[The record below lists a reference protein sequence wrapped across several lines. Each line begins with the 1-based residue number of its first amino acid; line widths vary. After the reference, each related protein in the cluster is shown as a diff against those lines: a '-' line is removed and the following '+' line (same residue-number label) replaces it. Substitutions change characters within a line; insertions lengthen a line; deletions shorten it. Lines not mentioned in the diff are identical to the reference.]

1 MGEKINHLERRPD
14 PEALLALANHDSR
27 GKLKV
32 FVGAA
37 PGVGKT
43 YAILQNVH
51 RLRGDG
57 VDVVL
62 GYIETHGRKE
72 TQALVDN
79 IEIIPRLIINYQ
91 DRKLEEFDLD
101 AALKRKPELLV
112 VDELA
117 HTNAPGSR
125 HPKRWQDVEEL
136 LNAGINVWTA
146 LNIQHLESLADIV
159 SRITGVVVRET
170 VPDIIL
176 KTASDVVLVDI
187 TPAEL
192 IERLNAGKVYTEET
206 ASRATQNFFTIG
218 NLTALRE
225 LSLRRTAHRVEE
237 QMVDY
242 LRQRAIDGPWETA
255 DRLLVCLGPDKASEY
270 LVRRA
275 GRMASALNASWIA
288 VHFERPIENGDNA
301 DDTSRVTD
309 LLQLAESLGAEII
322 RTISTDYTNDI
333 LALARKENVTQ
344 IILCRSRPK
353 PWYQFANRSL
363 STELLKKSKEIGILV
378 LSPDYEEYSYEKNFL
393 LSGVSGLTKEILLS
407 LISVCTAIGV
417 GEILSYFI
425 RLPNLSMVFLTSVL
439 FCAVSLGTRAAIIS
453 SLFSFLAYNFFFIE
467 PIYTFTIAE
476 PHELFALLIFLIVS
490 ILTGSLTGRIR
501 THSFRI
507 LRYSQT
513 TQLLYEFSRKLAAA
527 SNIDEVVW
535 ASVSQSNDMLKGT
548 SIILLPREQ
557 DLDVMAVWPP
567 DELQNAAEISAAR
580 WAFEKNE
587 PAGWRTGTL
596 PTIRY
601 RFIPMKTPRRV
612 VGVFGFQPSDTKHS
626 LDPEFERNLI
636 SIIEQTATAID
647 RASLVDEA
655 VKLASLQENEKTRD
669 AILSSLSHDLRTP
682 LTTIKGAVSVL
693 RDMGSPVPL
702 DQKNELLASV
712 AEEADR
718 LLRFVT
724 NLLDMSHIEAGV
736 VHVKR
741 DWVDLNDLVER
752 TVTRVQKI
760 YTSDQVN
767 LILPEPVTLIHADPY
782 LLEQV
787 LFNIL
792 DNAHKYGNKSPV
804 ELRVE
809 QSETEAIIRITDHG
823 QGIHSDHIG
832 KIFEKF
838 YRIGGADG
846 RKPGTGLGLSICK
859 GFVEA
864 MSGTITAESPVD
876 KRQGTRITVR
886 LPLALHL
893 HEGSKLV

>member
-1 MGEKINHLERRPD
+1 MADKHNQRDRRPD
-14 PEALLALANHDSR
+14 PEALLTLANHENR

-43 YAILQNVH
+43 YAILQNAH
-51 RLRGDG
+51 RLREEG

-72 TQALVDN
+72 TQALVEN
-79 IEIIPRLIINYQ
+79 IEAIPRLVISYQ
-91 DRKLEEFDLD
+91 GRQLEEFDLD
-101 AALKRKPELLV
+101 TALKRKPQLLV

-136 LNAGINVWTA
+136 LNAGIDVWTA

-159 SRITGVVVRET
+159 SRITGVAIRET

-176 KTASDVVLVDI
+176 KNASDVVLVDI

-225 LSLRRTAHRVEE
+225 LALRRTANRVEE

-275 GRMASALNASWIA
+275 GRIASALNATWIA
-288 VHFERPIENGDNA
+288 VHFERPVESNGTPS
-301 DDTSRVTD
+301 DTSRITD
-309 LLQLAESLGAEII
+309 LLHLAESLGAETI

-333 LALARKENVTQ
+333 LTLARKENVTQ

-353 PWYQFANRSL
+353 SWYSFFERSL
-363 STELLKKSKEIGILV
+363 SGELLKQSNDIGILV
-378 LSPDYEEYSYEKNFL
+378 LSPESDESSIKSNPSWRKL
-393 LSGVSGLTKEILLS
+393 SGLTKEVLLS
-407 LISVCTAIGV
+407 CASVALAIMI
-417 GEILSYFI
+417 GEALSSFM
-425 RLPNLSMVFLTSVL
+425 RLPNLSMIFLTSVL
-439 FCAVSLGTRAAIIS
+439 FCAIALGTRAAIIS
-453 SLFSFLAYNFFFIE
+453 SLLSFLAYNFFFIE
-467 PIYTFTIAE
+467 PLYTFTIAE
-476 PHELFALLIFLIVS
+476 PHELFALLIFLIVA

-501 THSFRI
+501 THAFSV
-507 LRYSQT
+507 LKYSQT
-513 TQLLYEFSRKLAAA
+513 TQSLYQFSRKLAAA
-527 SNIDEVVW
+527 SNTEEVLW
-535 ASVSQSNDMLKGT
+535 ASVSQSNEMLNGT
-548 SIILLPREQ
+548 SIILLPKEN

-567 DELQNAAEISAAR
+567 DELQSAAEMSAAR
-580 WAFEKNE
+580 WAYEKNE

-612 VGVFGFQPSDTKHS
+612 VGVFGFQPPDPSHA

-636 SIIEQTATAID
+636 AIVEQTAITLD
-647 RASLVDEA
+647 RASLVEEA

-682 LTTIKGAVSVL
+682 LTTITGAISVL
-693 RDMGSPVPL
+693 REFGDTVPV

-712 AEEADR
+712 AQEADR

-736 VHVKR
+736 VSVKQ
-741 DWVDLNDLVER
+741 DWIDLVELVQR
-752 TVTRVQKI
+752 TLDRIKKI
-760 YTSDQVN
+760 YPTEHVI
-767 LILPEPVTLIHADPY
+767 LKLPEPLPLIHADPY

-787 LFNIL
+787 IFNIM
-792 DNAHKYGNKSPV
+792 DNAHKYGNGSPV
-804 ELRVE
+804 ELRIGQNE
-809 QSETEAIIRITDHG
+809 DEAIISVTDHG
-823 QGIHSDHIG
+823 HGIEASHLERV
-832 KIFEKF
+832 FEKF
-838 YRIGGADG
+838 YRIGGPDG

-864 MSGTITAESPVD
+864 MDGTILAESPVD
-876 KRQGTRITVR
+876 RRQGTRITIR
-886 LPLALHL
+886 LPLALHAYC
-893 HEGSKLV
+893 EAKTI